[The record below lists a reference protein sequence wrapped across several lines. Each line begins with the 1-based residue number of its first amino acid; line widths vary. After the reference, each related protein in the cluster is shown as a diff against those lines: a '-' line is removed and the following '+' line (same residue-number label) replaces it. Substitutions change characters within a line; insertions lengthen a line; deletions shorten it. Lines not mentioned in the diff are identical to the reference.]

1 MASRGKHIGIIG
13 GSGPEAGIL
22 FAQALVDAKKLILGT
37 LYKTDKDAPSF
48 TLLSLPNIG
57 GPHLPDEFTV
67 GSTAREELWTSLQS
81 AIHILAPTVDLLC
94 IACNTLHV
102 FEPEIRDLLCKLA
115 LENGTRCEFVS
126 MVDATLVEIQRQ
138 RFDSVRILGSK
149 VTSNY
154 NNTGVTQSSDTSVRS
169 PYFNLNKAVKLV
181 TSSSEEKEAMQK
193 LLGLVKREGPYEASV
208 QSLFAEL
215 INRSST
221 PCVLAC
227 TEFDLVMEALKATPG
242 RAALTESRIVLP
254 TRALA
259 KVMIEKSS
267 ALV

>member
-1 MASRGKHIGIIG
+1 
-13 GSGPEAGIL
+13 
-22 FAQALVDAKKLILGT
+22 
-37 LYKTDKDAPSF
+37 
-48 TLLSLPNIG
+48 
-57 GPHLPDEFTV
+57 
-67 GSTAREELWTSLQS
+67 
-81 AIHILAPTVDLLC
+81 
-94 IACNTLHV
+94 
-102 FEPEIRDLLCKLA
+102 
-115 LENGTRCEFVS
+115 
-126 MVDATLVEIQRQ
+126 
-138 RFDSVRILGSK
+138 
-149 VTSNY
+149 
-154 NNTGVTQSSDTSVRS
+154 
-169 PYFNLNKAVKLV
+169 
-181 TSSSEEKEAMQK
+181 MQK

>member
-1 MASRGKHIGIIG
+1 MAKHIGIIG

-22 FAQALVDAKKLILGT
+22 FAQALVDAKKQMLGR

-57 GPHLPDEFTV
+57 GPHLPEEFTV
-67 GSTAREELWTSLQS
+67 GSTAREELWSSLQS
-81 AIHILAPTVDLLC
+81 AIHILAPRVDLLC

-102 FEPEIRDLLCKLA
+102 FEPEIRELLLKLA
-115 LENGTRCEFVS
+115 LENGTPCEFVS

-138 RFDSVRILGSK
+138 GFDSVRILGSK

-154 NNTGVTQSSDTSVRS
+154 STGVTLSSDTSVRS
-169 PYFNLNKAVKLV
+169 PYFNLNEAVKLV
-181 TSSSEEKEAMQK
+181 PWSSEEKEAMQK

-208 QSLFAEL
+208 QRLFAEL
-215 INRSST
+215 INGSSS

-227 TEFDLVMEALKATPG
+227 TEFDLVMEAFKATPG

-254 TRALA
+254 TLALA
-259 KVMIEKSS
+259 KVIIEKSS
-267 ALV
+267 VP